1 MRKRLTA
8 MKLAR
13 LQMGLSQYDVEVS
26 TGIRQVYISL
36 YERKLKEP
44 KAEHKEILAKLYG
57 RKVRDFWK

>member
-13 LQMGLSQYDVEVS
+13 LQMGLSQYDVEFS

-36 YERKLKEP
+36 YEREIKEP
-44 KAEHKEILAKLYG
+44 KAEHKEILAKHYG
-57 RKVRDFWK
+57 RTVRDLWK

>member
-13 LQMGLSQYDVEVS
+13 LQMGLSQYDVEFS

-44 KAEHKEILAKLYG
+44 KAEHKEILAKHYG
-57 RKVRDFWK
+57 KRVRDLWK